1 MLCGNRII
9 RIPRNGIYK
18 LPDELLLIIAQY
30 YVSRYGDMV
39 ILASVCPRFK
49 SIVFSPAVWSKC
61 WLTVDCGVGI
71 EDIVRESRGALLR
84 ASIVFR
90 IQDIFREGRVGER
103 PSSASHV
110 LRHSLLFKEV
120 HIDLYHQL
128 SSYFWRKVFSDH
140 PMPRLLRL
148 ETSFIPRPMPFNM
161 VTQCVL
167 KLIAGYETQ
176 SELLDFLASVP
187 ALHSFKITIMEM
199 EVKEVKNRSNKTV
212 VLRNLREMELGVDE
226 KHISNAA
233 GLLGNLVLDML
244 ASLSISIF
252 REDHSAPEIDE
263 IARAVPNFRSLQTL
277 QLEKGHPPKD
287 TQRPDVFPSNIIS
300 PSSNSKTDAL
310 GSRTQ
315 ARRVVWR
322 YHRGGRG
329 SSDSLDVSI
338 IDSNRLSSDT
348 VVKIIISSLHL
359 CDKARI
365 HFF

>member
-1 MLCGNRII
+1 MHCDNRMI
-9 RIPRNGIYK
+9 RIPRNGIYTK
-18 LPDELLLIIAQY
+18 LPDEVLLIIAQY
-30 YVSRYGDMV
+30 YVSKYGDMI
-39 ILASVCPRFK
+39 ILANVCPRFK
-49 SIVFSPAVWSKC
+49 SIVCSPAVWSKC

-71 EDIVRESRGALLR
+71 EDIYVFRESSA
-84 ASIVFR
+84 
-90 IQDIFREGRVGER
+90 GEC

-110 LRHSLLFKEV
+110 LRHSSLFKEV

-128 SSYFWRKVFSDH
+128 SIYSWRNVFSDH

-148 ETSFIPRPMPFNM
+148 ETSFIPRQMPFNM

-187 ALHSFKITIMEM
+187 ALHSFKLTIMEM

-226 KHISNAA
+226 KHISDAA
-233 GLLGNLVLDML
+233 GLLGSLVLDML

-252 REDHSAPEIDE
+252 RGDQSALEIGE
-263 IARAVPNFRSLQTL
+263 IARAVPKLRSLQTL
-277 QLEKGHPPKD
+277 QLEMVHPPKD

-300 PSSNSKTDAL
+300 PSCNPKTDAL
-310 GSRTQ
+310 DSRTQ
-315 ARRVVWR
+315 TRRVVWR

-359 CDKARI
+359 CDKARVY
-365 HFF
+365 FFQSVSRD